1 MEDMLSD
8 IGSMQG
14 EIDSGLA
21 DWTNSGIFDLL
32 GTSSGDSA
40 LNGSDWL
47 QMSNPDISDL
57 INFGDPLGNLDDT
70 DYSGIINDI
79 FKEDEFNDN
88 TLSQFLNGTTNIV
101 GSANDGSITGGN
113 VNPAGSFGSSSNSGI
128 LKTVKDALSK
138 AVGGDKNAQLLMSA
152 IIAGIKSKQASSANN
167 AGKNAIMATIN
178 RGDSARAGAT
188 PQGTTFGVPKVAAQQ
203 VTPAT
208 NGIYSPTNLGM
219 SRG

>member
-1 MEDMLSD
+1 MGWMEDMLGDISD
-8 IGSMQG
+8 MQG
-14 EIDSGLA
+14 EIDFG
-21 DWTNSGIFDLL
+21 DML
-32 GTSSGDSA
+32 GTIQDMQGEIDLDGISMQSDPWSMLGDPNSA
-40 LNGSDWL
+40 LLNPDNWGAGYRPTSDLSQTLFPDLGSDAS
-47 QMSNPDISDL
+47 QSDIL
-57 INFGDPLGNLDDT
+57 NLFGFG
-70 DYSGIINDI
+70 G
-79 FKEDEFNDN
+79 E
-88 TLSQFLNGTTNIV
+88 
-101 GSANDGSITGGN
+101 GSAST
-113 VNPAGSFGSSSNSGI
+113 SSSSNSGI

-188 PQGTTFGVPKVAAQQ
+188 PQGTIFGVPKVTAQQ